1 MPVQAEV
8 RYLNE
13 EWRHR
18 EDRPLIY
25 SRESRHANTRKH
37 TVAIHDA
44 RSAVADG
51 TITMRRNG
59 FTLARHPVTVAD
71 YADNAQVEAA
81 YAREIVPVLKETTGA
96 SRVFVMSHQIRNEN
110 PETFLGAYSRYLHCD
125 YALHPTPERERN
137 VLARYDSD
145 LAGRVGEFDYAWYNV
160 WEPIERAA
168 VQNQL
173 CVLDGSTATRDD
185 FREYHFTDSR
195 DGGYATMPVP
205 SETHRFWYFPNME
218 PGEALVF
225 KQYDSRQD
233 HPLVVPHTSFFDT
246 SVTEDPGRRSVEY
259 RALCVFE

>member
-18 EDRPLIY
+18 EDRPLIF
-25 SRESRHANTRKH
+25 SRESRHANTSKH

-44 RSAVADG
+44 RAAVADG
-51 TITMRRNG
+51 SISVRHNG
-59 FTLARHPVTVAD
+59 FTLGRHSVTVAD
-71 YADNAQVEAA
+71 YSDQAAVEAA
-81 YAREIVPVLKETTGA
+81 YDREIVPLLKETTGA
-96 SRVFVMSHQIRNEN
+96 SQVFVMSHQIRNEK

-137 VLARYDSD
+137 VLARHGSD
-145 LAGRVGEFDYAWYNV
+145 LAERVGEFDYAWYNV
-160 WEPIERAA
+160 WEAIERPA

-173 CVLDGSTATRDD
+173 CVLDAASATRDD
-185 FREYHFTDSR
+185 FREYHFTDNPN
-195 DGGYATMPVP
+195 GGYATMPVP
-205 SETHRFWYFPNME
+205 NATHRFWYFSNME

-225 KQYDSRQD
+225 KQFDSRPD
-233 HPLVVPHTSFFDT
+233 HPLVVPHTSFFDA
-246 SVTEDPGRRSVEY
+246 SVTHDPGRRSVEY